1 MFAAIKSRFATDE
14 IELKRLNLAKISVS
28 RFRVFELIDF
38 LVERYEY
45 VTLNA
50 IACADWI
57 EEEHFAISY
66 MLTTRDRKHT
76 FMVQTMILRENA
88 HIDSLVPRFKQA
100 EIMERD
106 LHEMYGIA
114 FLGNDNRVELSLEN
128 WIHTPPL
135 RREFDTLEFV
145 NDHLTFREGRDDN
158 IDVKV
163 EAKRLRALKKAAKEA
178 KAKAAEKNVEKD
190 AEKDGKKVT
199 EKKEAKLKSVNVAK
213 KVKSVK
219 PVKKEVKDGK

>member
-1 MFAAIKSRFATDE
+1 MFATIKSRFATDE
-14 IELKRLNLAKISVS
+14 IEVKRPDLAKISVS
-28 RFRVFELIDF
+28 RFRIFELIDF
-38 LVERYEY
+38 LVDRYDY

-57 EEEHFAISY
+57 EEEHFALSY

-88 HIDSLVPRFKQA
+88 HMDSLTPRFKQA

-106 LHEMYGIA
+106 LHEMYGID
-114 FLGNDNRVELSLEN
+114 FPGNDNLVELSLEN

-145 NDHLTFREGRDDN
+145 NKHLTFREGRDDN
-158 IDVKV
+158 VDVKV
-163 EAKRLRALKKAAKEA
+163 EMKRLRALKKEA
-178 KAKAAEKNVEKD
+178 KAKAA
-190 AEKDGKKVT
+190 AEKEAKEKQV
-199 EKKEAKLKSVNVAK
+199 EEKAIKKEA
-213 KVKSVK
+213 
-219 PVKKEVKDGK
+219 EDGK